1 MNMAEITKKISE
13 NEMLIQQLMSQS
25 RMASTQDASIA
36 EYEACQ
42 QRADQALQPFA
53 RRAGPP
59 LLGEP
64 IMSYRRRLAGEVQK
78 HAPKWK
84 DFPLAGVRVD
94 AFECTIEAQI
104 YADAAAAPL
113 LVPPGELVCVPKTGY
128 GGHHIN
134 EYFGSPDAWMR
145 AFAPPV
151 RQFVSAFNDKKVA

>member
-1 MNMAEITKKISE
+1 MNVADITKKISE

-36 EYEACQ
+36 EYEVCQ

-78 HAPKWK
+78 HSPKWK
-84 DFPLAGVRVD
+84 DFPLAGVRAD
-94 AFECTIEAQI
+94 AFESQIEAAI
-104 YADAAAAPL
+104 YQDAAAT
-113 LVPPGELVCVPKTGY
+113 PPRAEPGVLRAIPRPSY
-128 GGHHIN
+128 GGHTIV
-134 EYFGSPDAWMR
+134 EYIGQPSDWMDQ
-145 AFAPPV
+145 FAGPV
-151 RQFVSAFNDKKVA
+151 RQFVKSFNDKVA